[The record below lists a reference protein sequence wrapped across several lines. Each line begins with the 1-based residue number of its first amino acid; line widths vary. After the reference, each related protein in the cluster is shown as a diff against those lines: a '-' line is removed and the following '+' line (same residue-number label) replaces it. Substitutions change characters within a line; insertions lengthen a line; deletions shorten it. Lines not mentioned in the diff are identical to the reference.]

1 MITRKG
7 IWLCVLSVL
16 VLGFVQD
23 VSAQRVGVSTNL
35 LYWATASP
43 NVSLEYKIGMQ
54 TTVSASVG
62 YNPFKL
68 PNRVN
73 AEGVAVNPKMMHWCV
88 GAEWRYWMCR
98 PFERFYFGVHALGGQ
113 YNVGGLRILS
123 ALENQ
128 RYEGWGAGGGIG
140 AGYQWA
146 LGKRWGLNVA
156 LGVGYLYLHY
166 DRFEC
171 GACGEKT
178 GTFNRHYVGP
188 TKASVSF
195 VYFIR

>member
-1 MITRKG
+1 M
-7 IWLCVLSVL
+7 
-16 VLGFVQD
+16 LGFVQD
-23 VSAQRVGVSTNL
+23 LSAQRIGISTNL

-43 NVSLEYKIGMQ
+43 NVSLEYRIGSH
-54 TTVSASVG
+54 TTVGGSVG

-73 AEGVAVNPKMMHWCV
+73 AEGVAVNPKLMHWSA
-88 GAEWRYWMCR
+88 GAEWRYWTCR
-98 PFERFYFGVHALGGQ
+98 PFERFYVGVHALGGA
-113 YNVGGLRILS
+113 YNVGGVKILS

-128 RYEGWGAGGGIG
+128 RYDGWGVGAGIG

-146 LGKRWGLNVA
+146 LGERWGLNVA
-156 LGVGYLYLHY
+156 LGVGYVYLHY

-171 GACGEKT
+171 GACGDRT
-178 GTFNRHYVGP
+178 GTFNRHYIGP